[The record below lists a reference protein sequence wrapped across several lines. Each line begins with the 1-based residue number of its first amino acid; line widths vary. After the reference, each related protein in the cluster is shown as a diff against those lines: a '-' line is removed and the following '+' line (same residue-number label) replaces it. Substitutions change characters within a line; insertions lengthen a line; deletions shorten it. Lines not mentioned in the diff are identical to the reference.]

1 LVGND
6 IVDLQCFDA
15 PFYQHIGYLERVC
28 TPAEADTVRRSKDAS
43 RALASVWAAKEAA
56 YKLISRSSSLRHF
69 VPRDFATDI
78 AELSPGSVYDQLQVS
93 CNGKRAKVTTFATEQ
108 WLHAVAVFAD
118 SCHLHWKVQEI
129 HKPPFGIITPADES
143 DIARQL
149 ARDLLSES
157 GLKNASLD
165 FVEGI
170 PTLREGGTGSVGK
183 AMSLSHHGRFV
194 AAALGWASAEFQK
207 QTETPGASRPGASSR
222 AA

>member
-1 LVGND
+1 
-6 IVDLQCFDA
+6 
-15 PFYQHIGYLERVC
+15 
-28 TPAEADTVRRSKDAS
+28 
-43 RALASVWAAKEAA
+43 
-56 YKLISRSSSLRHF
+56 
-69 VPRDFATDI
+69 
-78 AELSPGSVYDQLQVS
+78 QVS
-93 CNGKRAKVTTFATEQ
+93 FNGKRVKVATFATEQ

-118 SCHLHWKVQEI
+118 SCKLHWKVQEI
-129 HKPPFGIITPADES
+129 HKPPFGIITPRDES

-149 ARDLLSES
+149 ARDLLFEC

-170 PTLREGGTGSVGK
+170 PILHEGGIGSVGR

-207 QTETPGASRPGASSR
+207 QTEGPGASGQGASSR